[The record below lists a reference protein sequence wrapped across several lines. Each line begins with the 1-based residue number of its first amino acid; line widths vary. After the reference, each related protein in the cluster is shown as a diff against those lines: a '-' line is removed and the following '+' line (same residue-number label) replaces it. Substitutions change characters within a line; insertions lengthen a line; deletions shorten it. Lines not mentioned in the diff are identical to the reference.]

1 MNRSCWVVLR
11 TDGAGE
17 RKRADKWG
25 NLLILSARRR
35 SKDAAR
41 ANRMEVAMIMNVNMQ
56 VGAKQ
61 HPQPETSD
69 VSSVSR
75 ARMRPDK

>member
-11 TDGAGE
+11 TDGTGE

-61 HPQPETSD
+61 HPYTLKQVTYD
-69 VSSVSR
+69 QVCLVR
-75 ARMRPDK
+75 ACV